1 MTEAEAAIGRERI
14 SSCLSTNSFLGFVDW
29 VRSPEVQAYPKEKKK
44 NPTEVIK
51 KNKTPQSK
59 QLSDFAECFEGA
71 CLELMPLTEE
81 SNHSSSFPRV
91 HKVLSSIH
99 RLWGGR
105 GEVPGPARAG
115 GRELSGPVP
124 DPSGRPRGD
133 SSDLPV
139 PSRCVSVCI
148 WQRRR
153 KRRERK

>member
-44 NPTEVIK
+44 NPIEVIK

-71 CLELMPLTEE
+71 RLELMPLTEE

-99 RLWGGR
+99 RLRGGR
-105 GEVPGPARAG
+105 GEVPGPARLAG
-115 GRELSGPVP
+115 ESSAARSRTPPV
-124 DPSGRPRGD
+124 GPRGD

-148 WQRRR
+148 
-153 KRRERK
+153 

>member
-29 VRSPEVQAYPKEKKK
+29 VHSPEVQAYPKEKKK
-44 NPTEVIK
+44 NPIEVIK

-59 QLSDFAECFEGA
+59 QLSDFAECFEGT

-81 SNHSSSFPRV
+81 SNHSSLFPRV

-99 RLWGGR
+99 PSPPRRTWR
-105 GEVPGPARAG
+105 GAG
-115 GRELSGPVP
+115 TSTSWRERPQRPVP

-139 PSRCVSVCI
+139 PSRCVSVCM
-148 WQRRR
+148 
-153 KRRERK
+153 